1 MKLHIYRGSDGF
13 SALTSDPKGA
23 NLPDVHG
30 PWNWAEEIDLDR
42 GGQTDRIGLDTENM
56 EKALDKVEKE
66 GYYLARLQA
75 HTQVNEPG
83 R

>member
-1 MKLHIYRGSDGF
+1 MKLHIFRGSDGF

-30 PWNWAEEIDLDR
+30 PWNWSEEIDLNRGKRSDR
-42 GGQTDRIGLDTENM
+42 LSLDPGNM
-56 EKALDKVEKE
+56 EKVLDKVEKE
-66 GYYLARLQA
+66 GYYLARLQVD
-75 HTQVNEPG
+75 TQVNEPG